1 MGPPPGVDTQTTDAD
16 QEDRTVRDPQDLYTL
31 HATPSD
37 LGRPVLLHSLAGF
50 LDAGGAGR
58 LAVEQLL
65 RTLDATPVAT
75 FDIDSMYDY
84 RARRPR
90 MTFLSDHYE
99 TIDLPELELS
109 LLRDAA
115 GTPFLLLH
123 GVEPDFGWQGFA
135 EAVRTLVDRFAVP
148 LTVGMHAVP
157 WPAPHTRPLG
167 LTAHATDPELVA
179 GRTSWVGALEVPGHL
194 SGLLE
199 LRLGRSGHQAM
210 GFAAH
215 VPHYLA
221 GTEHPRAALALLE
234 AVSAATGLLLPLD
247 ALREAA
253 DRTDLETDA
262 QIAQTPENVEA
273 VRALEQQYDAFVA
286 QTGGAP
292 GSTGAGSQQVPSG
305 EEIAAQVE
313 QFLAEMDER
322 GRDDT

>member
-1 MGPPPGVDTQTTDAD
+1 MP
-16 QEDRTVRDPQDLYTL
+16 DPKDLYTL
-31 HATPSD
+31 NALPDD
-37 LGRPVLLHSLAGF
+37 LGRPVLLHSLTGF
-50 LDAGGAGR
+50 LDAGAAGR

-65 RTLDATPVAT
+65 RNLDSTPVAT
-75 FDIDSMYDY
+75 FDVDAMYDY

-99 TIDLPELELS
+99 TVELPELEMS
-109 LLRDAA
+109 LLHDVS

-123 GVEPDFGWQGFA
+123 GVEPDFGWQRFTD
-135 EAVRTLVDRFAVP
+135 AVRSLVDRFSVP

-157 WPAPHTRPLG
+157 WPAPHTRPIG
-167 LTAHATDPELVA
+167 LTAHATDPDLVA

-194 SGLLE
+194 AGLLE
-199 LRLGRSGHQAM
+199 LRLGRAGHPAM

-221 GTEHPRAALALLE
+221 NIEYPRASLALLE

-253 DRTDLETDA
+253 ERTDREADA
-262 QIAQTPENVEA
+262 QIAQEETNVEA
-273 VRALEQQYDAFVA
+273 VHALEQQYDAFVA
-286 QTGGAP
+286 QAGGVP
-292 GSTGAGSQQVPSG
+292 GSAGTRGQQLPSG
-305 EEIAAQVE
+305 DELAAQVE

-322 GRDDT
+322 GRDDS

>member
-1 MGPPPGVDTQTTDAD
+1 MSSHT
-16 QEDRTVRDPQDLYTL
+16 EDGRPQMPDPKDLYTL
-31 HATPSD
+31 NALPDD
-37 LGRPVLLHSLAGF
+37 LGRPVLLHSLTGF
-50 LDAGGAGR
+50 LDAGAAGR

-65 RTLDATPVAT
+65 RGLDSTPVAT
-75 FDIDSMYDY
+75 FDVDAMYDY

-99 TIDLPELELS
+99 TVELPELEMS
-109 LLRDAA
+109 LLHDVS

-123 GVEPDFGWQGFA
+123 GVEPDFGWQRFTD
-135 EAVRTLVDRFAVP
+135 AVRSLVDRFSVP

-157 WPAPHTRPLG
+157 WPAPHTRPIG
-167 LTAHATDPELVA
+167 LTAHATDPDLVA

-194 SGLLE
+194 AGLLE
-199 LRLGRSGHQAM
+199 LRLGRAGHPAM

-221 GTEHPRAALALLE
+221 NIEYPRASLALLE

-253 DRTDLETDA
+253 ERTDREADA
-262 QIAQTPENVEA
+262 QIAQEENNVEA
-273 VRALEQQYDAFVA
+273 VHALEQQYDAFVA
-286 QTGGAP
+286 QAGGTP
-292 GSTGAGSQQVPSG
+292 GSPGGRGQQLPSG
-305 EEIAAQVE
+305 DELAAQVE

-322 GRDDT
+322 GRDDS

>member
-1 MGPPPGVDTQTTDAD
+1 M
-16 QEDRTVRDPQDLYTL
+16 RDPRDLYAL
-31 HATPSD
+31 HAQPAD

-50 LDAGGAGR
+50 LDAGAAGR
-58 LAVEQLL
+58 LAVEQLM
-65 RTLDATPVAT
+65 RTLESTSLAT
-75 FDIDSMYDY
+75 FDIDSLYDY

-99 TIDLPELELS
+99 TVDLPELELS
-109 LLRDAA
+109 LLHDDA
-115 GTPFLLLH
+115 GTTFLLLH
-123 GVEPDFGWQGFA
+123 GVEPDFGWQAFA
-135 EAVRTLVDRFAVP
+135 DAVGSLVDRFAVP

-179 GRTSWVGALEVPGHL
+179 GRTSWVGALEVPGHV

-221 GTEHPRAALALLE
+221 GTEYPRAALALLE

-253 DRTDLETDA
+253 DRTDAETDA
-262 QIAQTPENVEA
+262 QIAQNPENVKA
-273 VRALEQQYDAFVA
+273 VTALEQQYDAFVA
-286 QTGGAP
+286 QAGGAP
-292 GSTGAGSQQVPSG
+292 GSAGRAGGDGTPMPSG

-322 GRDDT
+322 GRDDQQ

>member
-1 MGPPPGVDTQTTDAD
+1 
-16 QEDRTVRDPQDLYTL
+16 
-31 HATPSD
+31 
-37 LGRPVLLHSLAGF
+37 
-50 LDAGGAGR
+50 
-58 LAVEQLL
+58 VEQLL
-65 RTLDATPVAT
+65 RALDSTPVAT
-75 FDIDSMYDY
+75 FDVDAMYDY

-99 TIDLPELELS
+99 TVELPELELS
-109 LLRDAA
+109 LLHDAS

-123 GVEPDFGWQGFA
+123 GVEPDFGWQGFTD
-135 EAVRTLVDRFAVP
+135 AVRLLVDRFSVP

-157 WPAPHTRPLG
+157 WPAPHTRPVG

-194 SGLLE
+194 AGLLE
-199 LRLGRSGHQAM
+199 LRLGRSGHKAM

-221 GTEHPRAALALLE
+221 TTEHPRAALALLE

-253 DRTDLETDA
+253 DRTDRETDA
-262 QIAQTPENVEA
+262 QIAQNEDNVQA
-273 VRALEQQYDAFVA
+273 VQALEQQYDAFVA
-286 QTGGAP
+286 QAGGVP
-292 GSTGAGSQQVPSG
+292 GSTDGAASQPMPSG
-305 EEIAAQVE
+305 DELAAQVE

-322 GRDDT
+322 GRDDS